1 MSHYFIE
8 DKNIKTNKKLNN
20 VIVND
25 ISFSFYTDNGL
36 FNKNGLDFG
45 TRLLMEN
52 FDYSN
57 KNTFLD
63 LGCGCGPVGIYLSL
77 LNSKNKVDMTDIN
90 KSCVDIS
97 LLSIKTNNIKNA
109 NVFLSDGFTNITS
122 KYDAILFN
130 PPIHA
135 GKKIIYSII
144 EEAKDHLNE
153 NGELWIVM
161 RKDHGA
167 LTLIKDMSNIFTFEI
182 VKKSK
187 GFLIIKFKKQ

>member
-1 MSHYFIE
+1 
-8 DKNIKTNKKLNN
+8 
-20 VIVND
+20 
-25 ISFSFYTDNGL
+25 
-36 FNKNGLDFG
+36 
-45 TRLLMEN
+45 
-52 FDYSN
+52 
-57 KNTFLD
+57 
-63 LGCGCGPVGIYLSL
+63 
-77 LNSKNKVDMTDIN
+77 MTDIN

-97 LLSIKTNNIKNA
+97 LLSIKNNNIKNA
-109 NVFLSDGFTNITS
+109 NVFLSDGFTNITG

-167 LTLIKDMSNIFTFEI
+167 LTLIKDMSNIFTSEI